1 MDVKRNIMKD
11 RNSESPDSTLKVNY
25 VVDFGKGITDRR
37 IKLNPILF
45 KNNKIINP
53 KIKFRISELRK
64 EQFNSYSNEN
74 MDFFRLDHV
83 SERDRNNYHNIFMDK
98 LKPIN
103 RSENFQKFN
112 QIRNNIQYIDYLK
125 ENRLLNQNKK
135 IIRNIISDKE
145 KETNKIR
152 KKYFTLETEKNILPE
167 INNNYIGNNNDY
179 YMNHNLN
186 NENNDYDI
194 NYYENKI
201 IRPYQLKRNDSYV
214 QRIVPSLSD
223 KYIKIPKKVSNS
235 YISNINDY

>member
-1 MDVKRNIMKD
+1 
-11 RNSESPDSTLKVNY
+11 
-25 VVDFGKGITDRR
+25 
-37 IKLNPILF
+37 
-45 KNNKIINP
+45 
-53 KIKFRISELRK
+53 
-64 EQFNSYSNEN
+64 
-74 MDFFRLDHV
+74 
-83 SERDRNNYHNIFMDK
+83 MDK

-135 IIRNIISDKE
+135 IIRYIISDKE

-167 INNNYIGNNNDY
+167 INNNYNGNNNDY

-186 NENNDYDI
+186 NENNDYDK

-214 QRIVPSLSD
+214 QRVVPSLSD
-223 KYIKIPKKVSNS
+223 IEILREVPQLVVVILVLPSKAVPLIVLLAYKIVAVAALPS
-235 YISNINDY
+235 